1 MRRVLAVALCGALAM
16 PALATDPVRTCPCR
30 AHKLNPTVLRLWGFA
45 TLCTANVENFG
56 GRKAG
61 GVVWRRFPKEAFT
74 YAGDNRIREC

>member
-45 TLCTANVENFG
+45 SI
-56 GRKAG
+56 KA
-61 GVVWRRFPKEAFT
+61 RTYTKLFDLRFLT
-74 YAGDNRIREC
+74 YPLLFLVPFCYPADLQ